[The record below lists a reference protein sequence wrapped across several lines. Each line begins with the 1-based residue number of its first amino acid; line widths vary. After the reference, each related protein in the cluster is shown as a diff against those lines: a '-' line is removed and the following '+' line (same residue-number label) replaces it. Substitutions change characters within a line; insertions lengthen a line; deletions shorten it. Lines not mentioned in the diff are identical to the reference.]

1 VQQLSVTIRRTS
13 AGVQFDPATLNA
25 YTGDQIFWVN
35 DDKVSHQPAAVNP
48 DNTTTPIVN
57 PIKPGDTSNIFSP
70 SPAFDSAGN
79 PISYTIRYTSN
90 GAAAQGAIAVTP
102 NP

>member
-1 VQQLSVTIRRTS
+1 MQQLSVTIRRTA

-35 DDKVSHQPAAVNP
+35 NDKVSQQPAAVNP
-48 DNTTTPIVN
+48 DKTTTPIVD
-57 PIKPGDTSNIFSP
+57 PVAPGDTSNTFSP
-70 SPAFDSAGN
+70 SPVFDSAGN
-79 PISYTIRYTSN
+79 PISYTIQYTSG
-90 GAAAQGAIAVTP
+90 GAKGAIAVTP